1 MLAFDTTVVTV
12 VLGGDG
18 SRADVVQGSG
28 AVEFL
33 TAGGGQHGAQFGVLQ
48 WRGGAHLDPTE
59 SVDHRGETG
68 EIDSHET
75 VDGKSGDLLDRLDQ
89 TLGATEGIGRVELA
103 GSEPLVVA
111 PLAGI
116 PVVHRSVS
124 AGFGIPCLAVDR
136 CDPQVAGE
144 GDSHHTT
151 AIGGDVDQHDGV
163 GAGPLGDAGIA
174 CPDLSVR
181 AYPAVDA
188 DDQEVFVAILGIA
201 VADVTGVRVQ
211 RRDGVQQAV
220 FRALPLPC
228 RTGDSQRRHC
238 DEHGRRP
245 GGQQRR
251 ASAAAARACRHRDRD
266 GGVGAGVRRIGAR
279 RIGARGM
286 CARGMCA
293 RGMCARGM
301 CTVPGDRCKATAAG
315 DFGEHIGNRDA
326 LGVVSGRAGDGRVAR
341 AARSGVL
348 AVTHIPGSLRLSG
361 CRERASAFRNR
372 DAGSPGI
379 RVANP

>member
-1 MLAFDTTVVTV
+1 MLAFDATVVTV

-18 SRADVVQGSG
+18 SRPDIIQCGG

-48 WRGGAHLDPTE
+48 WCGGTHLDPTE
-59 SVDHRGETG
+59 GIDHRGETG

-103 GSEPLVVA
+103 GGEPLVVA
-111 PLAGI
+111 PLAGV
-116 PVVHRSVS
+116 PVVDRSVP
-124 AGFGIPCLAVDR
+124 ARFGIPRLAVDR
-136 CDPQVAGE
+136 GDPQVAGE

-181 AYPAVDA
+181 ADAAVDA
-188 DDQEVFVAILGIA
+188 DDQEVFVTVLGIA
-201 VADVTGVRVQ
+201 VADVTGVRVKG
-211 RRDGVQQAV
+211 RDGVQQAV

-228 RTGDSQRRHC
+228 RTGDGQCRYR
-238 DEHGRRP
+238 DKYGRRP

-251 ASAAAARACRHRDRD
+251 ASAAVARACRHRDRD
-266 GGVGAGVRRIGAR
+266 GRVGAGVRRIGAR

-286 CARGMCA
+286 CARGMC
-293 RGMCARGM
+293 
-301 CTVPGDRCKATAAG
+301 TVPGDGGEATAAG